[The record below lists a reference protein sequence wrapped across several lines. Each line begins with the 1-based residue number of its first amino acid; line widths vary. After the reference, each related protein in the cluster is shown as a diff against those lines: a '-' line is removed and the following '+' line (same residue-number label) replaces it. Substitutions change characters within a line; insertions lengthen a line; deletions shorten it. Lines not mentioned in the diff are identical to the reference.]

1 VISRVADHCF
11 WFGRYLERAESS
23 SRLLQ
28 VTRALVFDADIPV
41 TQCWAPLVIVSGER
55 DPFVERF
62 GEGALGDG
70 ELVQEYLTW
79 NDVSAV
85 SLHSSVRFARESAR
99 AIRDQLSLD
108 VWEEVNHLYHFLD
121 KPETRRMYRED
132 REELYKS
139 VRRSTQLALGLVRST
154 MLHEEPM
161 SFLWAGV
168 MLERSA
174 QIARILDM
182 HHHTMERESA
192 HDVVQVALWLSLV
205 RACSAYDAYL
215 RIAQGRVNAQ
225 GIVEFLLLSPD
236 FPRSLR
242 YCLRAAYG
250 LLRRIWSH
258 PSDDPEQHASLVTLG
273 TLLDWLDSREGAVDL
288 AQIHGLLTYVV
299 DHASEVCSAVVR
311 EIQGPE
317 LSASGARGAFGQ
329 TEA

>member
-28 VTRALVFDADIPV
+28 ATRALVFDADIPV

-55 DPFVERF
+55 DPFVERH
-62 GEGALGDG
+62 GVSALGDG

-79 NDVSAV
+79 SDDSRV
-85 SLHSSVRFARESAR
+85 SLRSSVRYARQSAR

-108 VWEEVNHLYHFLD
+108 VWEEVNALYHLLG
-121 KPETRRMYRED
+121 KPEARRLYRED

-168 MLERSA
+168 MLERTI
-174 QIARILDM
+174 QIARTLDM
-182 HHHTMERESA
+182 HHHTMQRESA
-192 HDVVQVALWLSLV
+192 HAVVEVALWLSLV
-205 RACSAYDAYL
+205 RACSSYDAYL

-258 PSDDPEQHASLVTLG
+258 KSDDPAQHASLAQLG
-273 TLLDWLDSREGAVDL
+273 ALLDWLDALEDGLDL
-288 AQIHGLLTYVV
+288 ARIHGLLTHVV
-299 DHASEVCSAVVR
+299 DETSKVCSSVIR

-317 LSASGARGAFGQ
+317 LPSSETTMVQ
-329 TEA
+329 TQEG

>member
-1 VISRVADHCF
+1 MISRVADHCF

-28 VTRALVFDADIPV
+28 ATRALVFDADIPV

-55 DPFVERF
+55 DPFVDRH
-62 GEGALGDG
+62 GVGALGDG

-79 NDVSAV
+79 SDESRV

-108 VWEEVNHLYHFLD
+108 VWEEINALYHFLD
-121 KPETRRMYRED
+121 RPESRRLYRED

-139 VRRSTQLALGLVRST
+139 VRRSTQLSLGLVRST

-168 MLERSA
+168 MLERTA
-174 QIARILDM
+174 QIARTLDM

-192 HDVVQVALWLSLV
+192 HAVVEVALWLSLV
-205 RACSAYDAYL
+205 RACSSYDAYL
-215 RIAQGRVNAQ
+215 RIAQGRVSAQ

-258 PSDDPEQHASLVTLG
+258 VTDDPELHASLSHLG
-273 TLLDWLDSREGAVDL
+273 ALLDWLDAREGDVDL
-288 AQIHGLLTYVV
+288 ARIHGLLTYVV
-299 DHASEVCSAVVR
+299 DESSKVCDAVLR

-317 LSASGARGAFGQ
+317 QPVGASTVQLAEG
-329 TEA
+329 

>member
-1 VISRVADHCF
+1 MISRVADHCF

-28 VTRALVFDADIPV
+28 ATRALVFDADIPV
-41 TQCWAPLVIVSGER
+41 TQCWAPLVIVSGAR

-62 GEGALGDG
+62 GPGALGDG

-79 NDVSAV
+79 SDDSLV
-85 SLHSSVRFARESAR
+85 SLRSSVRGARESAR

-108 VWEEVNHLYHFLD
+108 VWEEVNALYHFLG
-121 KPETRRMYRED
+121 KPETRRLYRED
-132 REELYKS
+132 REELYRS

-168 MLERSA
+168 MLERAA
-174 QIARILDM
+174 QVARTLDM

-215 RIAQGRVNAQ
+215 RMCRGRVSAQ
-225 GIVEFLLLSPD
+225 GIVEFLVLSPEL
-236 FPRSLR
+236 PRSLR

-258 PSDDPEQHASLVTLG
+258 RSDEPERHASLGQLG
-273 TLLDWLDSREGAVDL
+273 ALLDWLDAQEASIELG
-288 AQIHGLLTYVV
+288 QIHPLLTHVV
-299 DHASEVCSAVVR
+299 DETSAVCSAVVR
-311 EIQGPE
+311 EIKGPE
-317 LSASGARGAFGQ
+317 LPPAAREVSAIEG
-329 TEA
+329 